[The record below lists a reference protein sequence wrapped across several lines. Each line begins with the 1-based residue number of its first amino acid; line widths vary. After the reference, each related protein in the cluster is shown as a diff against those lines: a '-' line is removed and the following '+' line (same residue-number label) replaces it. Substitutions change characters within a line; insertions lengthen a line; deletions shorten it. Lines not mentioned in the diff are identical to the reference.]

1 MPVLTT
7 ARIPIQNGDD
17 PSVAEATGQIDLAV
31 LASEYYGKNI
41 RQGQTFKVKAVS
53 MSLVPANNVVSA
65 GIDIGISAVTALS
78 HIPTTSH
85 SRKAWNNIFSQWR
98 AQKNLAGKVG
108 KQIRFDDMEFAW
120 NVGTQVAG
128 RTSTIRAHG
137 INDMNDEKLVLVGD
151 STAGSDL
158 ALQDYYNSTYPSSL
172 PSFDQFSGSAI
183 KQPKYGSTMF
193 PDVQKLYISGFN
205 SAQVDYESLGNEQDG
220 AVASDGFIELITPHN
235 VMCGL
240 YHYDVKVMPD
250 DTATQIEEDFEIVFS
265 FHVQS
270 FKPLVYRPR
279 ARKKKGYSRKGSS
292 RKGMRRSGR

>member
-7 ARIPIQNGDD
+7 GRIPIQNGDD
-17 PSVAEATGQIDLAV
+17 PSASQATGQIDLAV

-53 MSLVPANNVVSA
+53 MSLVPADNVTSA

-85 SRKAWNNIFSQWR
+85 SRKAWNNIFTQWR

-108 KQIRFDDMEFAW
+108 RQVRYDDMEFAW
-120 NVGTQVAG
+120 NIGTQVSG

-137 INDMNDEKLVLVGD
+137 INDSNDEKLVLVGD
-151 STAGSDL
+151 STVASHL
-158 ALQDYYNSTYPSSL
+158 SLQDYYNSSNPSAM
-172 PSFDQFSGSAI
+172 PSFDSFTSTAV
-183 KQPKYGSTMF
+183 KQPKFGSTMF

-205 SAQVDYESLGNEQDG
+205 SAQVDYETIGNEQDG
-220 AVASDGFIELITPHN
+220 AVASDGFIELITPHS
-235 VMCGL
+235 VLCGV

-270 FKPLVYRPR
+270 FKPLVFRPK
-279 ARKKKGYSRKGSS
+279 ARKKKGYSRKWSR
-292 RKGMRRSGR
+292 RKGMRRSRR